1 MIGGK
6 MPSINGVS
14 SPAMDYASE
23 VYSANLAKAA
33 QQQKAEQDL
42 ALLAQATRN
51 VTPAASSGS
60 HSTTDNLGQNININV

>member
-1 MIGGK
+1 

-42 ALLAQATRN
+42 ALLAEATKTSPLPLAVDPIPRRIIS
-51 VTPAASSGS
+51 ARI
-60 HSTTDNLGQNININV
+60 ST

>member
-1 MIGGK
+1 
-6 MPSINGVS
+6 MPSINGMS

-23 VYSANLAKAA
+23 AYSASLAKVA

-42 ALLAQATRN
+42 ALIEEATKN

-60 HSTTDNLGQNININV
+60 HTTTDNLGQNINVNV